1 MATKTITVNIADF
14 NLVSRYTCT
23 ANLESDGSVISI
35 KTSTPT
41 TDTKN
46 KLFSYALPP
55 DATNASGVLTVT
67 LGNGAFS
74 PNKLTINGTSV
85 KDEGTRTVNIPISTS
100 ARYV

>member
-1 MATKTITVNIADF
+1 MATKTITVNIANF

-23 ANLESDGSVISI
+23 ANLDSDGSTISI

-55 DATNASGVLTVT
+55 DATNASGVLTAT
-67 LGNGAFS
+67 FS
-74 PNKLTINGTSV
+74 DGVFS
-85 KDEGTRTVNIPISTS
+85 
-100 ARYV
+100 